1 VADILRRVGDKWS
14 VLVVVLLELG
24 PRRFNEAADLC
35 ESSVRIDGGDP
46 IVRRKSGELHSTAG
60 EELLS
65 ANEYRAGPL
74 LLQACKGRINVAIV
88 LAYTT
93 STCHPIVEAPA

>member
-1 VADILRRVGDKWS
+1 MIEGSCGAPGKARFDPFCLQYIVSYLSGTARFAAGFIGTP
-14 VLVVVLLELG
+14 LE
-24 PRRFNEAADLC
+24 C
-35 ESSVRIDGGDP
+35 P

>member
-1 VADILRRVGDKWS
+1 
-14 VLVVVLLELG
+14 
-24 PRRFNEAADLC
+24 
-35 ESSVRIDGGDP
+35 
-46 IVRRKSGELHSTAG
+46 
-60 EELLS
+60 
-65 ANEYRAGPL
+65 